1 MTHPRHTRLVESL
14 PATVPFIGPEE
25 QERERGAAFTAR
37 LGANENLFGP
47 SAHAIRAMR
56 EAVGEVWMYAD
67 ATSHD
72 LRCALARLT
81 GCEAR
86 NIVVGEGIDGLLG
99 NLIRLLVAPG
109 DAVVTSDG
117 AYPTVNYHVAGF
129 GGALH
134 KVPYKDD
141 HEDLDA
147 LIERAGQVGA
157 KLIYLANPDNPM
169 GTWLRGARIAQALD
183 HLPGGCLLC
192 LDEAYFEFAPCEAL
206 APVAPDD
213 PRMIRMRTFS
223 KAYGMAGARIG
234 YALGAAPLIASFNR
248 IRNHF
253 GVNRIAQAGAL
264 AALQDSAWLDETRAK
279 VARARRE
286 ITLIARENG
295 LAALP
300 SAANFVAVDCGSDG
314 AFARRV
320 LNGLVAR
327 GVFVRMPFVAPQ
339 DRCIRISCGRER
351 DLAILAEALPDALAD
366 ASR

>member
-1 MTHPRHTRLVESL
+1 MTHPRYTPLVQSL
-14 PATVPFIGPEE
+14 PASVPFIGPEE
-25 QERERGAAFTAR
+25 LERERGAAFTAR

-47 SAHAIRAMR
+47 SPHAVRAMQ
-56 EAVGEVWMYAD
+56 EAAREVWMYPD

-72 LRCALARLT
+72 LRCTLARLLEC
-81 GCEAR
+81 GAR

-99 NLIRLLVAPG
+99 NLVRLLVAPG
-109 DAVVTSDG
+109 DTVVTSDG
-117 AYPTVNYHVAGF
+117 AYPTFNYHVAGF

-147 LIERAGQVGA
+147 LIDRARQIGA

-169 GTWLRGARIAQALD
+169 GTWLPGKRIAQALD
-183 HLPGGCLLC
+183 HLPRGCLLC
-192 LDEAYFEFAPCEAL
+192 LDEAYIEFAPCEAQ
-206 APVAPDD
+206 APIAPDD
-213 PRMIRMRTFS
+213 PRVIRMRTFS

-234 YALGAAPLIASFNR
+234 YALGAAPLIASFDR

-253 GVNRIAQAGAL
+253 GVNRIAQAGAV
-264 AALQDSAWLDETRAK
+264 AALHDTAWLDETRAK
-279 VARARRE
+279 VDRARTE
-286 ITLIARENG
+286 IIRITRENG
-295 LAALP
+295 LIALP

-320 LNGLVAR
+320 LEGLLER

-339 DRCIRISCGRER
+339 DRCIRISCGRAS
-351 DLAILAEALPDALAD
+351 DLATLAGALPDALAD
-366 ASR
+366 ARR